1 MPKVAHIIN
10 SLEFGGAEMMLCN
23 LLAHMDRRR
32 FDPVVVLLIED
43 LTLADRVE
51 ALGIPL
57 RVMGMNP
64 RVPDPRKLAA
74 LVGLLRRE
82 RPALVQ
88 TWMDHSNLIGGVAAR
103 LAGCAAVVWGIHHSN
118 HVPGHTK
125 RTTLLAV
132 SACARLS
139 RRVPRRIVCCSEHA
153 RTLYQQRGFDS
164 SKLTVI
170 PNGFDTR
177 AYRPDP
183 AARLAVRREL
193 GLAPET
199 PLVGLVARFDPLKDH
214 MTFLQ
219 AARRLGDARPDVRF
233 LLCGEGVD
241 AANTVLVSALD
252 SLGLGERCR
261 LLGPRR
267 DIPRI
272 QASLDLAVSSSI
284 SEAFP
289 LVVGEAMACGTPCV
303 VTDVGDSALMVGPTG
318 RVVPP
323 SDPDALAAA
332 CRAVLELEPEARA
345 RLGSEA
351 RRRTLE
357 LFDLPAVTRR
367 YEALYDALIV
377 ASRVKAATEAEA
389 EAEAPAEPVL
399 AGAGTE
405 LIDSPVDLTT

>member
-1 MPKVAHIIN
+1 MPKIVHIIN

-57 RVMGMNP
+57 RVVGMNP

-74 LVGLLRRE
+74 LVRLLRRE

-88 TWMDHSNLIGGVAAR
+88 TWMDHSNLIGGTAAR
-103 LAGCAAVVWGIHHSN
+103 LARGAATAVVWGIHHSN

-125 RTTLLAV
+125 RTTLMAV

-139 RRVPRRIVCCSEHA
+139 RRVPTRIVCCSEHA
-153 RTLYQQRGFDS
+153 RTLYEKRGFAAE
-164 SKLTVI
+164 KLTVI

-183 AARLAVRREL
+183 AARLEVRREL
-193 GLAPET
+193 GLAAET

-214 MTFLQ
+214 MTFLH
-219 AARRLGDARPDVRF
+219 AARLLGDALPDVRF

-241 AANTVLVSALD
+241 ASNTALVSAID
-252 SLGLGERCR
+252 SLGLAGRCR

-323 SDPDALAAA
+323 SDPAALAAA

-345 RLGSEA
+345 RLGAEA

-367 YEALYDALIV
+367 YEALYDDLI
-377 ASRVKAATEAEA
+377 AAPRVATEDVP
-389 EAEAPAEPVL
+389 APEVEPVL
-399 AGAGTE
+399 AAAGAGAE
-405 LIDSPVDLTT
+405 LIDPLN